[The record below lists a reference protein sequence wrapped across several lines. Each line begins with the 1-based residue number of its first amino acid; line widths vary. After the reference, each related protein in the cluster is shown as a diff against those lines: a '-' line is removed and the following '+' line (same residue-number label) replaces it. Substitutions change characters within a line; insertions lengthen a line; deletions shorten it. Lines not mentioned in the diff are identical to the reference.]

1 MIQNATPA
9 AKLRMACRDTM
20 VKHGEDAKA
29 TVTLSSQGYG
39 DSDKWPS
46 MSSVRQ
52 YGYEM
57 GGSREGCAATFSEG
71 METKE

>member
-9 AKLRMACRDTM
+9 AMLRRACRDTM

-29 TVTLSSQGYG
+29 TATLSSQGCG
-39 DSDKWPS
+39 DGDKWPS

-52 YGYEM
+52 YGYEV
-57 GGSREGCAATFSEG
+57 GGCREDCAATFSEG
-71 METKE
+71 IETTE